1 MTCMSVSQSRQSTDH
16 QPGSVVAYKDPYRG
30 KPGVILGRRNASDSG
45 MESGKDFPES
55 NPTVENSGNDRI
67 SK

>member
-1 MTCMSVSQSRQSTDH
+1 
-16 QPGSVVAYKDPYRG
+16 VAYKDPYRG